1 MARKKGNPVLDP
13 WYPWDFEKPR
23 PAGARDGERF
33 KLFLAWKTY
42 LWYFIGYLLVPACLF
57 HSALRKGWILESGN
71 LLAPWTVWA
80 ALVWILTASRISKAL
95 PDSLLQG
102 SLTVNLSRRRRLG
115 TVALAAG
122 LCLFCGWVF
131 LKFSA
136 YLEACPGACD
146 WGVAFSLCP
155 GLGFL
160 VWGLYYVS
168 DFVRGLFKKSPEYHL
183 DTWYP
188 KDFEGPLGKKNEVEV
203 AHWSDIHLTAR
214 DGDTAVAGDKG
225 DNEKFGQVL
234 RAAGG
239 KLKGVDILLAS
250 GDVADAGRASE
261 WHVFFSRVPPALFKK
276 MVLLPGNH
284 DMNIV
289 DPSDWFMVEGQG
301 RLLRKKRLIRAM
313 AALNRVQGKRA
324 WIQAPD
330 KSGKTQWL
338 LLGNYL
344 DGFKDS
350 FREFL
355 DELSRL
361 QERKPRFWDYFRPP
375 VGAWIFGKKDRLEA
389 LAQEVDRAWGQI
401 FPMAVKVPGTAVV
414 FLVFNSNKEDTGI
427 VDNALGELPLS
438 ALGRLDSMREKFG
451 QGPVLYS
458 LHHHVALP
466 HFNQGFLGE
475 VQVDM
480 MALLNAGDFIQK
492 LLAQGPSVVFHGH
505 RHIGYTGILN
515 GKIQILSAPSTTL
528 GNELEPKT
536 KRTPGFYSF
545 RVALKGPMRIVGRR
559 FWKAGV
565 A

>member
-1 MARKKGNPVLDP
+1 MAPKKGNPVLDP

-42 LWYFIGYLLVPACLF
+42 IWYFIGYVLVPAWLF
-57 HSALRKGWILESGN
+57 HLAFSNGWVPESGSFQ
-71 LLAPWTVWA
+71 APWSVWA
-80 ALVWILTASRISKAL
+80 ALVWILTASRISKVL

-102 SLTVNLSRRRRLG
+102 SLAVNLSRRRRLG
-115 TVALAAG
+115 TVGLAAG
-122 LCLFCGWVF
+122 LCLFCAWAL
-131 LKFSA
+131 LKFSVCLKA
-136 YLEACPGACD
+136 YPGMGD
-146 WGVAFSLCP
+146 WGAAVLLCP

-160 VWGLYYVS
+160 AWGLYYVW
-168 DFVRGLFKKSPEYHL
+168 DFFRGLFKKSPEYHL
-183 DTWYP
+183 DSWHP
-188 KDFEGPLGKKNEVEV
+188 KDFEGRLRKKNEVEV

-214 DGDTAVAGDKG
+214 DGDTSVSGDKG
-225 DNEKFGQVL
+225 DNEKFGEVL
-234 RAAGG
+234 RTAGK

-261 WHVFFSRVPPALFKK
+261 WHGFFSRVPPALLKK

-289 DPSDWFMVEGQG
+289 DRSDWFMVEGQG
-301 RLLRKKRLIRAM
+301 RLLRKKRLIRVM

-324 WIQAPD
+324 WVLAPGP
-330 KSGKTQWL
+330 SGKPQWT
-338 LLGNYL
+338 LLGKYL
-344 DGFKDS
+344 DGFEDC

-355 DELSRL
+355 EGLAQL
-361 QERKPRFWDYFRPP
+361 QAKKPRFWDYFRPP
-375 VGAWIFGKKDRLEA
+375 IGAWIFGKKDRLEA

-401 FPMAVKVPGTAVV
+401 FPMAVKTPGTPVV

-427 VDNALGELPLS
+427 VDNALGELPPS
-438 ALGRLDSMREKFG
+438 ALEQLESMRERFG
-451 QGPVLYS
+451 KGPVLYS

-466 HFNQGFLGE
+466 HFHQGFLGE

-480 MALLNAGDFIQK
+480 MALLNAEDFIQK
-492 LLAQGPSVVFHGH
+492 LLAQGRSVVFHGH
-505 RHIGYTGILN
+505 RHIGYTGVLN

-545 RVALKGPMRIVGRR
+545 RVALKGPMRVVGRR
-559 FWKAGV
+559 FWNAE
-565 A
+565 